1 MSYINEDNK
10 YKLFINKIENEKE
23 FTNEIDNIFNIILK
37 DSFKNILNIPKIDF
51 LSNLLNDVKTNLISQ
66 YSNKIIENETLENLL
81 LSISDNYEKK
91 YDKYFENLS
100 SQWKKYIYQKD
111 YIRKNEEKLDIF
123 YFKNF
128 TKHCSKTGEYALHRC
143 NKKGKLSKFIIV
155 YKKKNNN
162 NNSIKYLICTNC
174 RKAYFIK
181 AFKNFCEYCN
191 IKYYSTILNSDNKEK
206 LLFKKENNNNLFLA
220 TVYPTHCNILFN
232 KKIFCQKCKSKLYIN
247 IKTNELICS
256 NEKCNYKNDNPD
268 SLDWICDKC
277 GSNFITRAILY
288 NNIEIIYFENLIKK
302 ALILKKLA
310 QPKKTC
316 CISNENISSVQFYH
330 NKKCNGILYLFQ
342 ENKILFIVCEKCKAI
357 NFYKNF
363 IWTCPFCG
371 LYYREKNFGE
381 NEEKIIIKYKKRKDN
396 KIVEYYNRN
405 KKNLFEYIKK
415 KKNYKSIDVKDK
427 EDKNDKILET
437 DIKLKKWSK
446 KIKPLKNDISQKQY
460 LLYSNEKNNN
470 LEQKKISTDYSTSFL
485 ETNNEYNNHRSGSQ
499 NKRSGLCC
507 KILNR
512 FIRPLDEKA
521 WNSVDKRHVI
531 NNRETVQNSDIKIN
545 RENKDKLNL
554 KINLISNFV
563 NCISTRREYK
573 DDNEDKI
580 IVNKLNVEKNN
591 KKRDEISPR
600 GEAISPRGE
609 IESPREK
616 AKSPRNEF
624 QNDNN
629 ENNIKNKFQ
638 SDNITIIKNKIL
650 PIKEISNNKKIEKE
664 NKENKEKAKLEIK
677 KHLFKNNKKFKYD
690 QYPDNSKIGLANN
703 ISTSKFNNIN
713 NTEKKEKEKKENL
726 NYSISTK
733 IDVTTIKNSE
743 KDKKINENPFT
754 NKKTENNLD
763 DIYYLNNNLASQE
776 KQKYSAILIK
786 EKEKKN
792 NNNEK
797 NEYNKDKN
805 IASERKIIGK
815 KNIFNKI
822 KKEKIE
828 KINKKEIKKI
838 ENNNLINGGAKEKI
852 SENSNIQKMDIK
864 KTNWRIKKIYENQ
877 LYNGINSKDNKIKNE
892 DNKKGEE
899 MLINK
904 NNKYN
909 NEENKNDVINNQQ
922 NDNINN
928 NDNEKKENSSI
939 KEENKNVSEEE
950 DLLETTLSNAIK
962 IDDEKIKQNK
972 KLYENIK
979 MRLISLISRS
989 KLPLFD
995 IDNFLIWQKI
1005 GNGSNGDIFQ
1015 VTSNKTNKEYAVKI
1029 IKEEALTSLEYII
1042 KEFEIIFE
1050 NKHKNI
1056 VNLYGIC
1063 LRCVNKKL
1071 FILYILMDLGIK
1083 DWEEEIYERKKEQNY
1098 YTEKELIIILK
1109 QLINVLYYLQK
1120 EKCISHRDIKLEN
1133 ILIFKNNVFKLCDFG
1148 EAKQKVE
1155 RNVRKTLRGTD
1166 CYMSPLLYDGLI
1178 HKENY
1183 VQHNPYKSDVF
1194 SLGFCFIIAASLNY
1208 EIIKEI
1214 RKFDKEEKIKEIII
1228 ENFNGRY
1235 SDDFIYVIMKMITL
1249 DEKNRPDFVD
1259 LSRIV
1264 QNYYFDI
1271 K

>member
-1 MSYINEDNK
+1 MSFINEDNK

-23 FTNEIDNIFNIILK
+23 FTDEINNIFNIIIK

-51 LSNLLNDVKTNLISQ
+51 LSNLLNDVKANLISQ
-66 YSNKIIENETLENLL
+66 YSNKILENETFEDLL

-111 YIRKNEEKLDIF
+111 YIRKNEEKLNIF

-155 YKKKNNN
+155 YKYKNG
-162 NNSIKYLICTNC
+162 NNSIKYLICENC

-181 AFKNFCEYCN
+181 VFKNYCEYCN
-191 IKYYSTILNSDNKEK
+191 IKYYCTIINSD
-206 LLFKKENNNNLFLA
+206 KKENILFDNDNKDNIFLA
-220 TVYPTHCNILFN
+220 TVYPTHCNILLN
-232 KKIFCQKCKSKLYIN
+232 KIIVCQKCKNKLYIN
-247 IKTNELICS
+247 IKTNELICI
-256 NEKCNYKNDNPD
+256 NKKCNYKDDNPE
-268 SLDWICDKC
+268 SLDWTCDKC
-277 GSNFITRAILY
+277 GANYITRVILY
-288 NNIEIIYFENLIKK
+288 NKIEIIYFENLIKK

-310 QPKKTC
+310 QPNKTC
-316 CISNENISSVQFYH
+316 CINNEKISSVQFYH

-563 NCISTRREYK
+563 NCISTGREYK
-573 DDNEDKI
+573 NDIEEKI
-580 IVNKLNVEKNN
+580 IVNKLNDENN
-591 KKRDEISPR
+591 NSKRDEISNREEPISPK
-600 GEAISPRGE
+600 GNLISPRNGFE
-609 IESPREK
+609 
-616 AKSPRNEF
+616 
-624 QNDNN
+624 NDND
-629 ENNIKNKFQ
+629 EENIKNKFQ
-638 SDNITIIKNKIL
+638 SDNIHIIKNKLL
-650 PIKEISNNKKIEKE
+650 PIKEINSKNIEQK
-664 NKENKEKAKLEIK
+664 NNKEKNKLEIK
-677 KHLFKNNKKFKYD
+677 KHLFKNNKKFKNG
-690 QYPDNSKIGLANN
+690 NSSHSKNSLVNN
-703 ISTSKFNNIN
+703 LSTNKFKNIN
-713 NTEKKEKEKKENL
+713 NTEEKEKKENM
-726 NYSISTK
+726 NYSISNK
-733 IDVTTIKNSE
+733 IDLTTIKNNE
-743 KDKKINENPFT
+743 KNNKNNENPFT
-754 NKKTENNLD
+754 NKKTQKNLD
-763 DIYYLNNNLASQE
+763 DIYNLNNNLSSLK
-776 KQKYSAILIK
+776 KQKCNAIIIKEK

-792 NNNEK
+792 NNNE
-797 NEYNKDKN
+797 N
-805 IASERKIIGK
+805 ITLENKIIGK
-815 KNIFNKI
+815 KNLFNKI

-828 KINKKEIKKI
+828 KVNNKEKINKKEIKKI
-838 ENNNLINGGAKEKI
+838 DNNDLINNNNNKQNEKVKKIQAKEL
-852 SENSNIQKMDIK
+852 K
-864 KTNWRIKKIYENQ
+864 KTNWRIKKVYENQ
-877 LYNGINSKDNKIKNE
+877 LSQLFNDINIKDILNQKE
-892 DNKKGEE
+892 ENKKEKE
-899 MLINK
+899 IPINK
-904 NNKYN
+904 SKQYN
-909 NEENKNDVINNQQ
+909 NEENKNDIMKTNVNG
-922 NDNINN
+922 NN
-928 NDNEKKENSSI
+928 NI
-939 KEENKNVSEEE
+939 QEECKNITDEE

-1109 QLINVLYYLQK
+1109 QLINVLCYLQK

-1133 ILIFKNNVFKLCDFG
+1133 ILIFQNNIFKLCDFG

-1208 EIIKEI
+1208 DIIKEI
-1214 RKFDKEEKIKEIII
+1214 RKVDKEEKIKEIII
-1228 ENFNGRY
+1228 ENFNERY
-1235 SDDFIYVIMKMITL
+1235 SDDFIYIIMKMITL

-1271 K
+1271 E